1 MSIQTYIRPYA
12 KLVRDGR
19 DFICACPF
27 HETSELSMR
36 IFPASNYFECSECE
50 RQGDT
55 RDLRRMLSAQTLTGR
70 LVVYVLLL
78 KNAHFY
84 VGITDNLK
92 KRIHQHFAGTGAV
105 WTKKYQP
112 IEVLEVIQNAS
123 FFIET
128 KVTKEYM
135 NRYGKERV
143 RGGKYCGLKY
153 Y

>member
-1 MSIQTYIRPYA
+1 
-12 KLVRDGR
+12 
-19 DFICACPF
+19 
-27 HETSELSMR
+27 MR
-36 IFPASNYFECSECE
+36 IYPSSGYFECSECG

-55 RDLRRMLSAQTLTGR
+55 WDLRRLLAKELPAGR
-70 LVVYVLLL
+70 LCVYVLLL

-92 KRIHQHFAGTGAV
+92 KRISQHFAGTGAV

-112 IEVLEVIQNAS
+112 VEVLEVIQNAS
-123 FFIET
+123 LLIET
-128 KVTKEYM
+128 KVTREYM
-135 NRYGKERV
+135 SRYGKDRV